1 MNHTGNAERHF
12 VLEEIESFLK
22 ARLETPVDQRASG
35 EFIRREYTEIRS
47 DIARQTAALIQKARH
62 GVVTDVT
69 RLIRTAVNSW
79 RLLHEVEEK
88 AECAGLSCQHRD
100 HNDLTGFRTAT
111 PAPRM
116 DIAWRDIGRLFV
128 IGYRTTPPCEIAS
141 IDNEFDVVLGSLH
154 TTRIDDRTSWLLNV
168 ASMGKSMGGMG
179 FGKTDYSPI
188 FFGHYLSIRDE
199 WRTVAAV
206 LDHLALC
213 EPELD
218 DLQLL
223 RELVNVLEREIQLR
237 GRVKVVYG
245 WRGIAGAEF
254 TPTLYELVR
263 SYAPRISLSPPETIA
278 QICKRTSYLGFKAND
293 HYKRRSRRSA
303 SPGRKRR
310 TYPRGG
316 SPGPP
321 GCAAYSQRCLKIRGH
336 TICRPADNARGYRP
350 SAELLCGHRLRV
362 LDYLSMAC
370 A

>member
-1 MNHTGNAERHF
+1 MSHTGNAERHF

-22 ARLETPVDQRASG
+22 ARLETPVDQGASE
-35 EFIRREYTEIRS
+35 EFIGREYPEIRS
-47 DIARQTAALIQKARH
+47 EIARQTAALIQKARH

-88 AECAGLSCQHRD
+88 AKRAGPSCVHRD
-100 HNDLTGFRTAT
+100 HNDLTGFRTTA
-111 PAPRM
+111 PAPRV
-116 DIAWRDIGRLFV
+116 DIAWRDIGRIFV
-128 IGYRTTPPCEIAS
+128 LESKTASTRKYVS
-141 IDNEFDVVLGSLH
+141 IDNEFDVVLGSLQ
-154 TTRIDDRTSWLLNV
+154 V

-199 WRTVAAV
+199 WRTVATV
-206 LDHLALC
+206 LDHLAPC

-223 RELVNVLEREIQLR
+223 RESVNVLEREIQLR
-237 GRVKVVYG
+237 GRVKVIYG
-245 WRGIAGAEF
+245 WRGIAGADF
-254 TPTLYELVR
+254 APTLYELVR
-263 SYAPRISLSPPETIA
+263 SYALRVSLSPPETIA
-278 QICKRTSYLGFKAND
+278 PICKRTSYLGFEANYY
-293 HYKRRSRRSA
+293 YKRRLGRSA

-310 TYPRGG
+310 TYPRRG

-321 GCAAYSQRCLKIRGH
+321 GSAAYSQRCLKIRGH
-336 TICRPADNARGYRP
+336 TICRPADNPRDYRP
-350 SAELLCGHRLRV
+350 SAELLRGHRLRV